1 MIRRALRNALAVL
14 CHANWRIHELLDLL
28 LARQL
33 ELILGAENR
42 RGAVRGRREC
52 AADRRSALGDRAGE
66 LPATA
71 GPEALR
77 QVPAIVKAHSAG
89 VLASMAGLASKAE
102 RLECIADIRDACEP
116 APSDHDEG

>member
-1 MIRRALRNALAVL
+1 MTNTTLSLNTDS
-14 CHANWRIHELLDLL
+14 IHHQVRKTAGELY
-28 LARQL
+28 A
-33 ELILGAENR
+33 GAEN
-42 RGAVRGRREC
+42 VRLI
-52 AADRRSALGDRAGE
+52 AAALGDRVGE

-77 QVPAIVKAHSAG
+77 QVAAIVKTHSAG

>member
-1 MIRRALRNALAVL
+1 VRKTAG
-14 CHANWRIHELLDLL
+14 ELY
-28 LARQL
+28 A
-33 ELILGAENR
+33 GAEN
-42 RGAVRGRREC
+42 VRLI
-52 AADRRSALGDRAGE
+52 AAALGDRVGE

-77 QVPAIVKAHSAG
+77 QVAAIVKTHSAG

>member
-1 MIRRALRNALAVL
+1 MRKTAG
-14 CHANWRIHELLDLL
+14 ELY
-28 LARQL
+28 A
-33 ELILGAENR
+33 GAEN
-42 RGAVRGRREC
+42 VRLI
-52 AADRRSALGDRAGE
+52 AAALGDRVGE

-77 QVPAIVKAHSAG
+77 QVAAIVKTHSAG

>member
-1 MIRRALRNALAVL
+1 
-14 CHANWRIHELLDLL
+14 
-28 LARQL
+28 
-33 ELILGAENR
+33 
-42 RGAVRGRREC
+42 
-52 AADRRSALGDRAGE
+52 LGDRAGE

-116 APSDHDEG
+116 ALSDHDEG